1 MLDTCYSLFACLA
14 HFRTADIIVYMAKFE
29 EKIKAQQLRKKGWS
43 IGAIAEELRV
53 SKSSA
58 SIWCLDVALTK
69 RQTDRLKENSI
80 SAGHKGRMIGAAMNR
95 KKKQDTMSTCKK
107 KASETV
113 SQMTDR
119 DLLMLGIGLYWG
131 EGTKSE
137 RSALAIV
144 NSDPEIILVMMKW
157 FKKVFNVKNEE
168 FMPRI
173 FINEI
178 HRPRI
183 QKVVEYWSSL
193 LHLPM
198 EQFGNQVFLKIKQK
212 KVYENYDSYYGI
224 LSLKVCK
231 SSRLKYEVLG
241 LIDAV
246 KKKY

>member
-1 MLDTCYSLFACLA
+1 
-14 HFRTADIIVYMAKFE
+14 MAKFQ
-29 EKIKAQQLRKKGWS
+29 EKIRAQKLRKKGWS
-43 IGAIAEELRV
+43 IGAIAAELGV
-53 SKSSA
+53 SKGSA
-58 SIWCLDVALTK
+58 SIWCQDIVLSQKQKDKLT
-69 RQTDRLKENSI
+69 QNSI
-80 SAGHKGRMIGAAMNR
+80 SAGHKGRMIGAEMNH
-95 KKKQDTMSTCKK
+95 KKKQDRMSVCKK
-107 KASETV
+107 KAYETV
-113 SQMTDR
+113 GQMTER

-131 EGTKSE
+131 EGTKSD

-144 NSDPEIILVMMKW
+144 NSDPEIILVMKKW
-157 FKKVFNVKNEE
+157 YERVLNVKDEE

-183 QKVVEYWSSL
+183 MKVIEYWSVL
-193 LHLPM
+193 LKLPI

-224 LSLKVCK
+224 LSLQVRK

>member
-1 MLDTCYSLFACLA
+1 
-14 HFRTADIIVYMAKFE
+14 MAKFK
-29 EKIKAQQLRKKGWS
+29 EKIEAQQLRKKGLS
-43 IGAIAEELRV
+43 IGAIATNLGV
-53 SKSSA
+53 SKGTV
-58 SIWCLDVALTK
+58 SIWCQDVVLTQK
-69 RQTDRLKENSI
+69 QADRLTQNSI
-80 SAGHKGRMIGAAMNR
+80 SAGHKGRMIGAAMNH
-95 KKKQDTMSTCKK
+95 KKKQDMMSNCKK

-113 SQMTDR
+113 SQMTER

-131 EGTKSE
+131 EGTKSD

-144 NSDPEIILVMMKW
+144 NSDPEIILVMKKW
-157 FKKVFNVKNEE
+157 YKKMFNVEDQE

-183 QKVVEYWSSL
+183 KKVVEFWSSL
-193 LHLPM
+193 LALPI

-212 KVYENYDSYYGI
+212 KIYENYDSYYGI
-224 LSLKVCK
+224 LSLQVRK
-231 SSRLKYEVLG
+231 STRLKYEVLG